1 MSQPSPQPESIPLR
15 RTADPYRDLR
25 VIDSRAPRFNQ
36 TFVGL
41 LSVTGAITGAWPLLG
56 IVAVQLAV
64 TLTFGRRYCLPC
76 RLYFDLVQPRIGE
89 GPLEDSRPPR
99 FANQLGLA
107 FTGTAALAG
116 AFGLG
121 TIAAVLGLAV
131 GGLALFSAATGFC
144 VGCHLYRLAARLQGV
159 GTT

>member
-1 MSQPSPQPESIPLR
+1 MSRTVLP

-25 VIDSRAPRFNQ
+25 VIDARAPRFNQ

-41 LSVTGAITGAWPLLG
+41 LSVAGAVTGAWPLFAV
-56 IVAVQLAV
+56 VALQLAL
-64 TLTFGRRYCLPC
+64 TLTFGRRWCLAC

-107 FTGTAALAG
+107 FTGAASLAG
-116 AFGLG
+116 VFGLG
-121 TIAAVLGLAV
+121 TLAAVLGLMV
-131 GGLALFSAATGFC
+131 GSLALFSATTGFC